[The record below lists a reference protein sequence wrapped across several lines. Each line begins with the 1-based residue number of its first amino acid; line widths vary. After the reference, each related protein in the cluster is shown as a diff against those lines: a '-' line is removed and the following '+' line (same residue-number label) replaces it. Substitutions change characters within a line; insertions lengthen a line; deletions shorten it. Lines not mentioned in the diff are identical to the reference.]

1 MQRNRDITIGVIML
15 AFSAV
20 VFAIAQQLPKQ
31 WDGGGLTPATFP
43 TALAGFI
50 GFLSFTL
57 IVSGVTSKNREK
69 LGPFF
74 GPFFWQ
80 MVIFFVVMAV
90 YIYIMPLIGYITSTV
105 IFVIVTY
112 LLLVGKVNVKS
123 TIIGIIFAVLF
134 AVSVYSIFALILK
147 VPLIQG
153 PIDFAIRGLITA
165 ITGGN

>member
-20 VFAIAQQLPKQ
+20 VFAMTQQLPKQ

-43 TALAGFI
+43 SALAGFI
-50 GFLSFTL
+50 GFLSITL
-57 IVSGVTSKNREK
+57 IVSGITSKDREK

-80 MVIFFVVMAV
+80 MVIFFAVMAA
-90 YIYIMPLIGYITSTV
+90 YIFIMPLIGYITSTV
-105 IFVIVTY
+105 IFVIATY
-112 LLLVGKVNVKS
+112 LLLVGKINAKS
-123 TIIGIIFAVLF
+123 IIIGIIFAVIS
-134 AVSVYSIFALILK
+134 AVAVYAMFGLLLK
-147 VPLIQG
+147 VPVIQG
-153 PIDFAIRGLITA
+153 PIDFAVRGIITA

>member
-15 AFSAV
+15 AFSAM
-20 VFAIAQQLPKQ
+20 VFSMAQQLPKQ

-43 TALAGFI
+43 SALAGFI
-50 GFLSFTL
+50 GFLSITL
-57 IVSGVTSKNREK
+57 IISGVTSKNREK

-80 MVIFFVVMAV
+80 MVAFFAVMAV
-90 YIYIMPLIGYITSTV
+90 YILIMPLIGYITSTV
-105 IFVIVTY
+105 IFIIVTY
-112 LLLVGKVNVKS
+112 LLLVGKINIKS
-123 TIIGIIFAVLF
+123 IIAGIIFAVIF
-134 AVSVYSIFALILK
+134 AASVYAIFALILK

-153 PIDFAIRGLITA
+153 PVDFAIRGIITA